1 MPFCSQ
7 PGDGLGCRKSM
18 RCPGPSLLLL
28 ASLAGACSGRP
39 EASPDRAAR
48 GSVDALALITIK
60 EGAGLLFSFF
70 DLRAELRTVDRK
82 DQVPAGAR
90 AEVQVTDPGRP
101 LPGDLVYLTDLR
113 SPGKDGRYRVWVE
126 RRGAWL
132 DRVMPRLSRLP
143 RNALASSG
151 KPTAGDARK
160 PLKRI
165 KKKRARPRPALAGGS
180 PGSGAR
186 PRVLLFS
193 TAWCPSCKA
202 ARAHLTARGV
212 PFLELDVE
220 RNQEAAAVYQELQV
234 KHRLKAGVVPMIVVD
249 GRPVQGFSAPQLDA
263 VLAASGLASR

>member
-1 MPFCSQ
+1 
-7 PGDGLGCRKSM
+7 M
-18 RCPGPSLLLL
+18 RCPGPTLLLL

-39 EASPDRAAR
+39 AASPDRGTR
-48 GSVDALALITIK
+48 GSADALTLTTIR

-70 DLRAELRTVDRK
+70 DLRAELRTVDRLA
-82 DQVPAGAR
+82 QVPAGAR
-90 AEVQVTDPGRP
+90 AEVQVTDPSRP
-101 LPGDLVYLTDLR
+101 LPGDLVYLADLR
-113 SPGKDGRYRVWVE
+113 SPGKDGKYRVWVE

-132 DRVMPRLSRLP
+132 DRAMPRLSKLP
-143 RNALASSG
+143 RNALASAG
-151 KPTAGDARK
+151 KPAAGAAKK

-165 KKKRARPRPALAGGS
+165 KKRRPRPRPALAGGAPS
-180 PGSGAR
+180 SGGR

-234 KHRLKAGVVPMIVVD
+234 RHRLKAGVVPMIVVD

-263 VLAASGLASR
+263 LLAASGLASR